1 MQLVSLEPIFN
12 DRGMGVSSGPG
23 FSDVGIRVDS
33 WVGVHG
39 SSRALAA
46 VLPNGVANGRQLSE
60 LIVTQCKCKRRLR
73 MRSFALVRFV
83 V

>member
-1 MQLVSLEPIFN
+1 MWGSELILGWEYVN
-12 DRGMGVSSGPG
+12 
-23 FSDVGIRVDS
+23 
-33 WVGVHG
+33 G

-46 VLPNGVANGRQLSE
+46 VLSNGVANGRQLSE